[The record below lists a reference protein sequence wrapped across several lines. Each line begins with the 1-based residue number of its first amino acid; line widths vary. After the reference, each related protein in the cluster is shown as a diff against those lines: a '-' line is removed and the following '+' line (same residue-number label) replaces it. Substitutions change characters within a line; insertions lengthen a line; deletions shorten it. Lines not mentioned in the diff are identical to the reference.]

1 MTLNQIREPVYSDEH
16 LIIVNK
22 PAGLLC
28 VPGLTEPENL
38 YDSVLKEYP
47 NARVVHRLDMATSGL
62 VIFALSYE
70 AQRELGKLFE
80 QRRVR
85 KKYIAVV
92 HGILDSH
99 YGEIHSPMIC
109 DWINRPK
116 QKIDW
121 LSGKKASTFYKTLT
135 TDCKQNQSRLLLTPH
150 TGRSHQLR
158 LHTLQLGHPILGD
171 KLYSN
176 QLESEL
182 TSPPGRMHLH
192 AQSLQ
197 FIHPMTGK
205 KIQIDSQPEF

>member
-1 MTLNQIREPVYSDEH
+1 MTLSQIREPVYSDEH
-16 LIIVNK
+16 LIVVNK
-22 PAGLLC
+22 PSGLLC

-38 YDSVLKEYP
+38 YDSVLTEFP

-80 QRRVR
+80 QRKVS

-99 YGEIHSPMIC
+99 YGEIHSPMMC

-121 LSGKKASTFYKTLT
+121 LSGKKASTFYKTLA
-135 TDCKQNQSRLLLTPH
+135 TDNNKNQSRLLLSPH

-171 KLYSN
+171 KLYSGH
-176 QLESEL
+176 LEAEL
-182 TSPPGRMHLH
+182 ETAPARMHLH

-197 FIHPMTGK
+197 FIQPMTGK
-205 KIQIDSQPEF
+205 KIKIDCQPEF